1 MSATQDIMGAL
12 GRLTRLDWAYVHFK
26 AALGLLWFIPLTQ
39 VEYLQR
45 QTAVWFIIAWG
56 AVTCSG
62 FIISLVGLIM
72 SAQSFETRRN
82 GFRVEMAGLCL
93 IMAAPAVYGAIQIGL
108 MLNGG
113 ENRWLAL
120 AFAYILCSA
129 LVPRIV
135 MIKQAAKSRTVI
147 YRYLEK
153 VEPPGS
159 ADPTESVDDV

>member
-1 MSATQDIMGAL
+1 MPLRQAL

-45 QTAVWFIIAWG
+45 QTAVWFIVAWG
-56 AVTCSG
+56 AVTCAG
-62 FIISLVGLIM
+62 FMISLVGLIM

-82 GFRVEMAGLCL
+82 GFRVEMTGLCL
-93 IMAAPAVYGAIQIGL
+93 IMAAPAVYGMIQVGL
-108 MLNGG
+108 MWSTG

-120 AFAYILCSA
+120 AFAYIICSA

-153 VEPPGS
+153 TETPDGDAPS
-159 ADPTESVDDV
+159 ESVDDD